1 MYSHTRHPFAHFVGM
16 DVLPRSKLNSNK
28 GFQIYIVY
36 DGCSPAQFYREAVM
50 EKSKEEMM
58 EVEQAVI
65 PIPTGKIPEGNLYYY
80 VLGDNL

>member
-1 MYSHTRHPFAHFVGM
+1 M

-58 EVEQAVI
+58 EELMAKLKEDLVKGRKQVAAKKKVVVNVVNEV
-65 PIPTGKIPEGNLYYY
+65 K
-80 VLGDNL
+80 